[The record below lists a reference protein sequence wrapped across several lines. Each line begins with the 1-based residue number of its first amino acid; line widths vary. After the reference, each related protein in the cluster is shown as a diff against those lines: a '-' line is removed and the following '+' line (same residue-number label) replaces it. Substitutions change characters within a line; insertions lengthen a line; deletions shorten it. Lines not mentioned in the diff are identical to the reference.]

1 MLVEERRDVDHDIE
15 QTFGLVPEF
24 FQRVPDYLLPTEWAS
39 FKSLVLSDETA
50 LPNKYKEL
58 IGVSVSAVTRCR
70 YCVLF
75 HTEAAKLFGATEA
88 EIEEAVHYTKLVSGW
103 SVYIN
108 GLQVNY
114 DEFAAQ
120 VGRVVEH
127 IQKQAA

>member
-1 MLVEERRDVDHDIE
+1 MPNRKCDQLQRPAGVRR
-15 QTFGLVPEF
+15 
-24 FQRVPDYLLPTEWAS
+24 
-39 FKSLVLSDETA
+39 
-50 LPNKYKEL
+50 
-58 IGVSVSAVTRCR
+58 
-70 YCVLF
+70 
-75 HTEAAKLFGATEA
+75 ATQA

-114 DEFAAQ
+114 DDFAAQ

>member
-1 MLVEERRDVDHDIE
+1 MSRQDVHNEMKEMFGEVI
-15 QTFGLVPEF
+15 TFVDEI
-24 FQRVPDYLLPTEWAS
+24 PDQFIDAEWELMKGVQ
-39 FKSLVLSDETA
+39 FGET
-50 LPNKYKEL
+50 LIPNKYKEL

-108 GLQVNY
+108 GLRVDY
-114 DEFAAQ
+114 DDFAAQ

-127 IQKQAA
+127 ITKNAA